1 MLVLLVVSG
10 VGYYWRGN
18 KSDMP
23 EFTTHK
29 LARGNIT
36 EKVTATGI
44 INPISTINVGTQ
56 VSGTIKE
63 IYVDYNS
70 EVKKNQMLAL
80 IDPDLFEAKVAQQ
93 RAALDIAKAQVLLQE
108 STVKYNEKNLQ
119 RIRKLHNQKY
129 SADKEL
135 DLAEK
140 DYDTSVAQLAL
151 NKAQVEQAEASLQS
165 AETELR
171 YTKIISPVDGI
182 VVSKAVEVGQ
192 TVAASFQTPTLF
204 NVAEDLT
211 KMQIEASVVEA
222 DIAKVK
228 EGQVVE
234 FSVDSFPD
242 EIFYGMVTQVR
253 NEAITTSNVVTYE
266 VIIEIDNRDLL
277 GDAYDH
283 EAYIY
288 LMLNRENDALQAY
301 RKAADLFEQ
310 DRNSLKEA
318 STLRAIARIEMK
330 NKNYD
335 VAHDLL
341 EKCRNLYREN
351 GDLLGEASALSAI
364 GCLRYIIRDIANAR
378 KALMKS
384 VYLYGKVSHHF
395 AEAESLLYLARV
407 EAYDREQGDFDRARA
422 HYKRS
427 IELFDFL
434 GNEDMKKAVLDEY
447 YNFLNRIMAN

>member
-1 MLVLLVVSG
+1 MKKSVKWFLVLLVVCG

-18 KSDMP
+18 KSNMP

-266 VIIEIDNRDLL
+266 VIIEIDNRDLRL
-277 GDAYDH
+277 KPGMTANVEVITAQKENVLLVPNKALRFTYDDGMS
-283 EAYIY
+283 
-288 LMLNRENDALQAY
+288 LT
-301 RKAADLFEQ
+301 RKRYKDKGLW
-310 DRNSLKEA
+310 
-318 STLRAIARIEMK
+318 I
-330 NKNYD
+330 
-335 VAHDLL
+335 L
-341 EKCRNLYREN
+341 EKGKPVRVSITTGVYDDDFTEVTNANLDE
-351 GDLLGEASALSAI
+351 GEE
-364 GCLRYIIRDIANAR
+364 IILEEKNSTAA
-378 KALMKS
+378 
-384 VYLYGKVSHHF
+384 
-395 AEAESLLYLARV
+395 
-407 EAYDREQGDFDRARA
+407 RARA
-422 HYKRS
+422 MR
-427 IELFDFL
+427 
-434 GNEDMKKAVLDEY
+434 M
-447 YNFLNRIMAN
+447 RMPR

>member
-1 MLVLLVVSG
+1 MPRTSQGKYVTQASQVFQEGDNFWHAGKYDEARSCYEKSAGLYDEKNDVEGEAFALSRLGELELSLENYEASAKALNASIELV
-10 VGYYWRGN
+10 
-18 KSDMP
+18 
-23 EFTTHK
+23 
-29 LARGNIT
+29 
-36 EKVTATGI
+36 
-44 INPISTINVGTQ
+44 
-56 VSGTIKE
+56 
-63 IYVDYNS
+63 
-70 EVKKNQMLAL
+70 KNFIDGQNTYGDAL
-80 IDPDLFEAKVAQQ
+80 IKLSKV
-93 RAALDIAKAQVLLQE
+93 R
-108 STVKYNEKNLQ
+108 
-119 RIRKLHNQKY
+119 
-129 SADKEL
+129 
-135 DLAEK
+135 LAEGN
-140 DYDTSVAQLAL
+140 TSDAIAIIRRAQEVL
-151 NKAQVEQAEASLQS
+151 S
-165 AETELR
+165 A
-171 YTKIISPVDGI
+171 
-182 VVSKAVEVGQ
+182 
-192 TVAASFQTPTLF
+192 
-204 NVAEDLT
+204 
-211 KMQIEASVVEA
+211 
-222 DIAKVK
+222 
-228 EGQVVE
+228 
-234 FSVDSFPD
+234 
-242 EIFYGMVTQVR
+242 
-253 NEAITTSNVVTYE
+253 
-266 VIIEIDNRDLL
+266 IDNRDLL

-364 GCLRYIIRDIANAR
+364 GCLRYIIRDIAKAR